1 MAIDRLGGEALITN
15 GTLAF
20 DNDTLVVDGTD
31 NQVGVG
37 VTPSA
42 KFHVQGTG
50 TSDIVRIDTDGSGS
64 RTNHAPEL
72 ALRRMSGSPQ
82 DGDALA
88 SVEFTTENDGGG
100 LISYASIAATANDVT
115 AGSEDGKLKLR
126 VQENSQS
133 EDRII
138 MDENGTGI
146 NTDPEST
153 VLGVASDTVGV
164 ANGLHSLTTQGG
176 VRIDKAAV
184 NDTPGIQPSLSLVTS
199 HNSNSP
205 GPELDL
211 RRISTSPTAND
222 TLGRVNFIGRN
233 SADEDHLYA
242 QINTKIRTATN
253 GSEDGSVAFRA
264 SRGGSVV
271 NYLEFDMDDGDSPS
285 NGEVCINTG
294 QLDINFRVK
303 GDDTSHLLLC
313 DAGTDTVRIGTDSP
327 QSGSTQLTVQKIDST
342 GRALDVYRPTTG
354 NTNHIANFYS
364 DVSGTAT
371 IQQVME
377 ASGDI
382 ESRTSSLTGTSDRTL
397 KENITDATNQWEDIK
412 ALSFKNFNFIGEPD
426 RPMLGV
432 IAQDV
437 QEAGMTNLV
446 KTNSES
452 GKLSVKYS
460 VMFMK
465 ATIALQEAM
474 SRIETLE
481 TKVTALENA

>member
-1 MAIDRLGGEALITN
+1 MAIDRLGGEALTTN

-31 NQVGVG
+31 NQVGIG
-37 VTPSA
+37 VTPTS
-42 KFHVQGTG
+42 KLHVLGTG

-100 LISYASIAATANDVT
+100 IIAYASISATANDVT
-115 AGSEDGKLKLR
+115 SGSEDGKLKLR
-126 VQENSQS
+126 VQKNSQT
-133 EDRII
+133 EDRIV

-146 NTDPEST
+146 DTNPEST
-153 VLGVASDTVGV
+153 VLGVASDTISV
-164 ANGLHSLTTQGG
+164 ANGLHALTTQGG

-184 NDTPGIQPSLSLVTS
+184 SDTPGVQPSISLVTS
-199 HNSNSP
+199 HNANTP
-205 GPELDL
+205 GPDLDL
-211 RRISTSPTAND
+211 RRISTSPTVD
-222 TLGRVNFIGRN
+222 DSLGRLNFIGRN
-233 SADEDHLYA
+233 GADEDHLYC
-242 QINTKIRTATN
+242 QINTKIRSASN
-253 GSEDGSVAFRA
+253 GSEDGSIAFRA
-264 SRGGSVV
+264 SRAGTVINFLEYDTGS
-271 NYLEFDMDDGDSPS
+271 GSPN
-285 NGEVCINTG
+285 NGEVCINTSG
-294 QLDINFRVK
+294 LDIDFRVL
-303 GDDTSHLLLC
+303 GDDTTHLIHA

-327 QSGSTQLTVQKIDST
+327 PSGSTQLTVKKIDST

-364 DVSGTAT
+364 DVGGTAV

-426 RPMLGV
+426 SPMLGV

-446 KTNSES
+446 KTNSET